1 MIGCRRAAFEGS
13 KSNSS
18 VWTIAWV
25 PHAGCPCPWF
35 CFSRVGGWDTE
46 LKKYPKM
53 HLFKA
58 TVKSILLYGADS
70 WSLTKSLEKRLHGM
84 YTGILRKVQNIYWK
98 DKVTNNFVYS
108 SNPCLTEII
117 RRKRLSLAGH
127 VSRPN
132 EPAGSVL
139 LWEPNERRRVGR
151 PKITLKK
158 ILEDDTGLEAHEL
171 QTVMLDRVSWG
182 KNLVISPIFS
192 DAVKLS
198 SSLCN

>member
-1 MIGCRRAAFEGS
+1 
-13 KSNSS
+13 
-18 VWTIAWV
+18 
-25 PHAGCPCPWF
+25 
-35 CFSRVGGWDTE
+35 
-46 LKKYPKM
+46 
-53 HLFKA
+53 
-58 TVKSILLYGADS
+58 
-70 WSLTKSLEKRLHGM
+70 M
-84 YTGILRKVQNIYWK
+84 YTGILWKVQNIYWK
-98 DKVTNNFVYS
+98 DKVTNNFVYC

-139 LWEPNERRRVGR
+139 LWEPDERRRVAR

-182 KNLVISPIFS
+182 KNLVMSPIFS